1 MERQKRKKS
10 IRSRI
15 LALTLAIL
23 TAFTALPSQTVQA
36 DNVGGN
42 VSGGGTG
49 GMGATT
55 DAKAWS
61 SNDQGYRFYLVD
73 ENFNRVTD
81 IYDFTFTYTDAKEAI
96 FETRFDSSSSPAGHH
111 LMSIQELA
119 RLTQQSVTL
128 IPKPVLN
135 NKGQG
140 VAFKE
145 WFLKNIKGSGGILNS
160 GSSGS
165 NKGHT
170 GSSSGSHTG
179 STSSGSSSSGSAKEY
194 NTYMDLP
201 QELRDSITDSYP
213 ILKSDP
219 SYYAPGLKDLKPNQL
234 KATLESELNVASAM
248 YLEYARIFAKTYNA
262 TNKILTTDMIKRA
275 AAMYTLN
282 RLGASDDTN
291 KFVVNY
297 TYCNV
302 SINSAVKQPSQ
313 QESLLT
319 QSIPLAKPDT
329 EYTDTST
336 EGCPALIFLNNTAAI
351 QVSGYASA
359 MEAMSKGNYNLIIE
373 PITWLHISTGSAYES
388 YKTYGSYYNIARKW
402 VSKGGKDSGSFYNS
416 YMGSLGNNCL
426 VVSRESKS
434 MDGSKEIKPITSAVH
449 RKISETVSLIE
460 AGYGLSMHM
469 YSSSDFDESGTHTY
483 DPILGTLPGPA
494 PDPSDLP
501 QDRPD
506 KGGNTITII
515 KNYVTETNGTEQTDG
530 NYTRVKNPHTIEI
543 EDEPNYKVVEWNT
556 STKEAPSIP
565 DGSKTPWSTL
575 IHTSTK
581 TNTGTTPTAV
591 ELSNKEKVMYIKLKK
606 ADGISEN
613 PEVTGDWVLNE
624 SELTTSVSSKQATIF
639 LHKI

>member
-219 SYYAPGLKDLKPNQL
+219 SYYAPGLKD
-234 KATLESELNVASAM
+234 
-248 YLEYARIFAKTYNA
+248 
-262 TNKILTTDMIKRA
+262 
-275 AAMYTLN
+275 
-282 RLGASDDTN
+282 
-291 KFVVNY
+291 
-297 TYCNV
+297 
-302 SINSAVKQPSQ
+302 
-313 QESLLT
+313 
-319 QSIPLAKPDT
+319 
-329 EYTDTST
+329 
-336 EGCPALIFLNNTAAI
+336 
-351 QVSGYASA
+351 
-359 MEAMSKGNYNLIIE
+359 
-373 PITWLHISTGSAYES
+373 
-388 YKTYGSYYNIARKW
+388 
-402 VSKGGKDSGSFYNS
+402 
-416 YMGSLGNNCL
+416 
-426 VVSRESKS
+426 
-434 MDGSKEIKPITSAVH
+434 
-449 RKISETVSLIE
+449 
-460 AGYGLSMHM
+460 
-469 YSSSDFDESGTHTY
+469 
-483 DPILGTLPGPA
+483 
-494 PDPSDLP
+494 
-501 QDRPD
+501 
-506 KGGNTITII
+506 
-515 KNYVTETNGTEQTDG
+515 
-530 NYTRVKNPHTIEI
+530 
-543 EDEPNYKVVEWNT
+543 
-556 STKEAPSIP
+556 
-565 DGSKTPWSTL
+565 
-575 IHTSTK
+575 
-581 TNTGTTPTAV
+581 
-591 ELSNKEKVMYIKLKK
+591 
-606 ADGISEN
+606 
-613 PEVTGDWVLNE
+613 
-624 SELTTSVSSKQATIF
+624 
-639 LHKI
+639 

>member
-1 MERQKRKKS
+1 
-10 IRSRI
+10 
-15 LALTLAIL
+15 
-23 TAFTALPSQTVQA
+23 
-36 DNVGGN
+36 
-42 VSGGGTG
+42 
-49 GMGATT
+49 
-55 DAKAWS
+55 
-61 SNDQGYRFYLVD
+61 
-73 ENFNRVTD
+73 
-81 IYDFTFTYTDAKEAI
+81 
-96 FETRFDSSSSPAGHH
+96 
-111 LMSIQELA
+111 MSIQELA

-336 EGCPALIFLNNTAAI
+336 EGCPALIF
-351 QVSGYASA
+351 
-359 MEAMSKGNYNLIIE
+359 
-373 PITWLHISTGSAYES
+373 
-388 YKTYGSYYNIARKW
+388 
-402 VSKGGKDSGSFYNS
+402 
-416 YMGSLGNNCL
+416 
-426 VVSRESKS
+426 
-434 MDGSKEIKPITSAVH
+434 
-449 RKISETVSLIE
+449 
-460 AGYGLSMHM
+460 
-469 YSSSDFDESGTHTY
+469 
-483 DPILGTLPGPA
+483 
-494 PDPSDLP
+494 
-501 QDRPD
+501 
-506 KGGNTITII
+506 
-515 KNYVTETNGTEQTDG
+515 
-530 NYTRVKNPHTIEI
+530 
-543 EDEPNYKVVEWNT
+543 
-556 STKEAPSIP
+556 
-565 DGSKTPWSTL
+565 
-575 IHTSTK
+575 
-581 TNTGTTPTAV
+581 
-591 ELSNKEKVMYIKLKK
+591 
-606 ADGISEN
+606 
-613 PEVTGDWVLNE
+613 
-624 SELTTSVSSKQATIF
+624 
-639 LHKI
+639 

>member
-23 TAFTALPSQTVQA
+23 TAFTALPSQTAYA
-36 DNVGGN
+36 DSVGGN

-49 GMGATT
+49 GMGASS

-81 IYDFTFTYTDAKEAI
+81 VYDFVFSTPNAGEYLSA
-96 FETRFDSSSSPAGHH
+96 TRFDSSSSPSGRH
-111 LMSIQELA
+111 LMTISELA
-119 RLTQQSVTL
+119 RLTQQKVTS
-128 IPKPVLN
+128 IPKPVQN

-140 VAFKE
+140 VEFKE
-145 WFLKNIKGSGGILNS
+145 WFLKNSTGSGGIINS

-179 STSSGSSSSGSAKEY
+179 GSSSGSSSSGSTKEY

-282 RLGASDDTN
+282 RLGASDGTN

-302 SINSAVKQPSQ
+302 SINSVVKQPSQ

-329 EYTDTST
+329 EYTDNST
-336 EGCPALIFLNNTAAI
+336 EGCPAL
-351 QVSGYASA
+351 
-359 MEAMSKGNYNLIIE
+359 
-373 PITWLHISTGSAYES
+373 
-388 YKTYGSYYNIARKW
+388 
-402 VSKGGKDSGSFYNS
+402 
-416 YMGSLGNNCL
+416 
-426 VVSRESKS
+426 
-434 MDGSKEIKPITSAVH
+434 
-449 RKISETVSLIE
+449 
-460 AGYGLSMHM
+460 
-469 YSSSDFDESGTHTY
+469 
-483 DPILGTLPGPA
+483 
-494 PDPSDLP
+494 
-501 QDRPD
+501 
-506 KGGNTITII
+506 
-515 KNYVTETNGTEQTDG
+515 
-530 NYTRVKNPHTIEI
+530 
-543 EDEPNYKVVEWNT
+543 
-556 STKEAPSIP
+556 
-565 DGSKTPWSTL
+565 
-575 IHTSTK
+575 
-581 TNTGTTPTAV
+581 
-591 ELSNKEKVMYIKLKK
+591 
-606 ADGISEN
+606 
-613 PEVTGDWVLNE
+613 
-624 SELTTSVSSKQATIF
+624 
-639 LHKI
+639 